1 MHIDQVRLYRLRVVI
16 DEKNLS
22 RAAKRLG
29 LTQPTLSSSI
39 AQFERDVGV
48 KLLDRGRH
56 GAYPTAFGTALYERS
71 KVIEA
76 ELKRASKDIEE
87 VALANAGHLAIGA
100 SYGAAAKLMCQTV
113 SRVLKHRPGVTVDLV
128 EDWSESVLL
137 AKLRR
142 RELDWVISTQSD
154 NTEGLESRPLFKTRR
169 VFAVRNGH
177 PAIRGKRIDIKA
189 LLAYPLVAPEASTG
203 LRNYID
209 NVFLRVGGPIP
220 RVGATGNSL
229 SLAKEILLTTDHFAV
244 LTEVIIHEEIKAGII
259 KVFDIPV
266 DTEYWYRIFRDPR
279 VSVTPTTKLFLKELE
294 AECRSQ
300 GLIVEPPRS
309 RRRSA

>member
-1 MHIDQVRLYRLRVVI
+1 MHIDQARLYRLRVVI

-39 AQFERDVGV
+39 AQLERDVGV

-56 GAYPTAFGTALYERS
+56 GAFPTAFGSALYDRS

-76 ELKRASKDIEE
+76 ELKRASQDILEI
-87 VALANAGHLAIGA
+87 ASATAGHLAIGA

-128 EDWSESVLL
+128 EDWSEAVLL

-142 RELDWVISTQSD
+142 RELDWVISAPTD

-169 VFAVRNGH
+169 VFAVRSGH

-189 LLAYPLVAPEASTG
+189 LLDFPLVAPEASNNI
-203 LRNYID
+203 RKYVD
-209 NVFLRVGGPIP
+209 SVFLRMGGPIP
-220 RVGATGNSL
+220 RIGATGNSL
-229 SLAKEILLTTDHFAV
+229 ILAKEIVLTTDHFAV
-244 LTEVIIHEEIKAGII
+244 LSEVLIFDEIRSGALRA
-259 KVFDIPV
+259 FDIPV
-266 DTEYWYRIFRDPR
+266 ETEFWYCILRDPR
-279 VSVTPTTKLFLKELE
+279 VSITPTTKLFFEQLE
-294 AECRSQ
+294 AECVAQ
-300 GLIVEPPRS
+300 GLAVETS
-309 RRRSA
+309 RRRRRFS